1 MKEVFVRSKGHAAM
15 FESDVP
21 FAAISVS
28 TNPGEWPVI
37 SETNRVGLLQLH
49 FADRDISNPSQE
61 KIEELDLF
69 RPEYAKQILDF
80 VSANWD
86 KVEAFLIHCEAG
98 ISRSPAIAAAIT
110 KIAGGDDKYYF
121 NHYSPNKYVYKT
133 ILESHFGPMV
143 Q

>member
-37 SETNRVGLLQLH
+37 SETNRVGLLQLS
-49 FADRDISNPSQE
+49 FADRDMSGVTQE
-61 KIEELDLF
+61 MIAEKNLF
-69 RPEYAKQILDF
+69 RPDQAKQILDF
-80 VSANWD
+80 VSQNWD

-98 ISRSPAIAAAIT
+98 LCRSPAIAAAIT
-110 KIAGGDDKYYF
+110 KIGGGDDKWYF
-121 NHYSPNKYVYKT
+121 IHYSPNRYVYKT